1 MQSKQGPMI
10 RGPDLQSTSVGWL
23 HESTTRSRREQKD
36 KLVQLQRRLLR
47 MLGLVPVSDE
57 ITRQVVYRVTEAS
70 EVKDWERRIIELG
83 DGKSIGQIMGIL
95 YEEEL
100 ESGAWMV
107 DIGLWKNLFEQSVVK
122 EIGELADRGY
132 ICLKKPGDGG

>member
-1 MQSKQGPMI
+1 M
-10 RGPDLQSTSVGWL
+10 
-23 HESTTRSRREQKD
+23 
-36 KLVQLQRRLLR
+36 
-47 MLGLVPVSDE
+47 GLVPVSDE

-70 EVKDWERRIIELG
+70 EVKDWESRIIELG

-132 ICLKKPGDGG
+132 ICLKKPWDGG